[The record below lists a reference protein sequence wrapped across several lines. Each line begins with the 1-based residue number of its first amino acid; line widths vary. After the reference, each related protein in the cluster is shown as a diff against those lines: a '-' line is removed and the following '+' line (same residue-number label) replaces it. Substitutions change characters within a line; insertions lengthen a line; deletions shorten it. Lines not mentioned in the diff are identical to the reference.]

1 MLRRDKGSLCQWCFE
16 DIKKFPAINLFPVNV
31 HFFSASC
38 RHIIYGTTMNGTT
51 VTYCN
56 DILIEIHHFVSC
68 CQASLQL
75 KWCDV
80 YPILRH
86 QWGQEH
92 VDRHLPS
99 IPASRYAPRV
109 CPTPETSLIFSRF
122 FSTQQLT
129 LEHNLWLTPSW
140 SWKYLQRIIKLLIL
154 SASLLQ
160 RHPLFFLKKES
171 PHFCLGCTTSPRC
184 STTQIGFQSLGMCQ
198 GNLEWLLFHLHWRV
212 EKLLEFRT
220 EACEMISL
228 EKGGLGD
235 LYLQLMIRDVL
246 GNCWGD
252 FFRKI
257 IWKITKWRCIVLFD

>member
-1 MLRRDKGSLCQWCFE
+1 
-16 DIKKFPAINLFPVNV
+16 
-31 HFFSASC
+31 
-38 RHIIYGTTMNGTT
+38 MNGTT

-160 RHPLFFLKKES
+160 RHPLFFSKKNLHIFAWGALRHQGAVPPKLASRVLACAKAIWNDFSFSCTGESKSSWNFEPKPARWSRWKKEVWVI
-171 PHFCLGCTTSPRC
+171 FIC
-184 STTQIGFQSLGMCQ
+184 SS
-198 GNLEWLLFHLHWRV
+198 WY
-212 EKLLEFRT
+212 
-220 EACEMISL
+220 EM
-228 EKGGLGD
+228 
-235 LYLQLMIRDVL
+235 
-246 GNCWGD
+246 
-252 FFRKI
+252 F
-257 IWKITKWRCIVLFD
+257 